1 MLEAY
6 SYSHIVKPQRH
17 NFPLIFVTDDLG
29 QYLAQMTKGLFRGK
43 NVRFWAKKRNF
54 DGMDLLGTSSLGRHQ
69 DYGPKYLAVF
79 WPKSLCRRS
88 NNIPLTC
95 WKHRPAG
102 SKWAARA
109 KKCLVC
115 TKMLCLE
122 LRFCQLGITR
132 PWTQPEK
139 VRFMSKGSSQGVIV
153 FFRNIS

>member
-79 WPKSLCRRS
+79 LPKSLCRRS
-88 NNIPLTC
+88 NDIPLTC
-95 WKHRPAG
+95 
-102 SKWAARA
+102 
-109 KKCLVC
+109 
-115 TKMLCLE
+115 
-122 LRFCQLGITR
+122 
-132 PWTQPEK
+132 
-139 VRFMSKGSSQGVIV
+139 
-153 FFRNIS
+153 